1 MQLCSHNAHADVNY
15 IYISRSVTIPAHTPP
30 LVTAFHGKAHSLLW
44 PHPGLG
50 NPQACL
56 PTQLGSR
63 WDYSHWETGPAPP
76 LLFSPFTSNKTHF
89 KKKEKEG
96 RGGEVRPHE
105 IERNTPSGLSPP
117 PFPPS
122 GVSPSSTVPS
132 PAPARGRC
140 SWNSLWRWPKRACF
154 KTSLPSWEPLCRHI
168 PLAPGPQ
175 MHLTDPQ
182 PLRAA
187 VG

>member
-30 LVTAFHGKAHSLLW
+30 RVTAFHGKAHSLLW

-50 NPQACL
+50 NQQACL

-63 WDYSHWETGPAPP
+63 WNYSHWETGPAPP

-96 RGGEVRPHE
+96 RGSEASRDKEKHPLWPLPSPLPPLLHRPQPGASQGQMLLE
-105 IERNTPSGLSPP
+105 FSVEMAQEGLFQDLTPSV
-117 PFPPS
+117 
-122 GVSPSSTVPS
+122 GVSVPPYS
-132 PAPARGRC
+132 
-140 SWNSLWRWPKRACF
+140 
-154 KTSLPSWEPLCRHI
+154 
-168 PLAPGPQ
+168 PGPGAPDAP
-175 MHLTDPQ
+175 H
-182 PLRAA
+182 
-187 VG
+187 